1 IYLTDIHLQSNKFA
15 NFFDYVRRT
24 GSSVILPALV
34 RDELVHT
41 QRQKFTACVTKV
53 EKELKELH
61 RYAIN
66 EIKFHAPHMR
76 DETNDLKALFRKPSK
91 GVRTKFVDNMDDVD
105 IREVVRRGI
114 NRVLLVSELGEELR
128 DVILWLTT
136 LN

>member
-1 IYLTDIHLQSNKFA
+1 MDIILDSNIYLTDIHLQSNKFA

-66 EIKFHAPHMR
+66 EIKFHAPHMS
-76 DETNDLKALFRKPSK
+76 LPWA
-91 GVRTKFVDNMDDVD
+91 
-105 IREVVRRGI
+105 REEWQVFAPPG
-114 NRVLLVSELGEELR
+114 L
-128 DVILWLTT
+128 
-136 LN
+136 